1 MSLDPSNNN
10 KSIRLITDSA
20 VGLPD
25 SVLKKHSISVARMEI
40 NIGDK
45 SYLDDIDIDPLH
57 IYQELRSNPDAS
69 VSVSAPKP
77 SEWLRTIT
85 HAASQGAQAV
95 ICITLSARLSASYD
109 SAKVAAQMTNNATL
123 PDIDV
128 KIIDSN
134 TVAGSQALIV
144 LQAARTIAQASNNNT
159 NTCIESIIESIEKSK
174 SKVRFLG
181 MLDTLD
187 HIHRIGKVPS
197 PILQAAKMLNIKP
210 VLSYDAHGINII
222 AKPLYRQAAINRIL
236 KEMETDLIPNATQP
250 PEPISLTHINIMH
263 ADALYATENLHRQI
277 EKRLRSVPHH
287 IQTTILHPFIGI
299 HTGPGFIG
307 ITWLKQN

>member
-57 IYQELRSNPDAS
+57 IYQELRSNPDARA
-69 VSVSAPKP
+69 SVSAPKP
-77 SEWLRTIT
+77 SEWLQTIT
-85 HAASQGAQAV
+85 HAASQGARAV

-109 SAKVAAQMTNNATL
+109 SAKVAAQMANNATL

-187 HIHRIGKVPS
+187 HIHRIGKVPH

-210 VLSYDAHGINII
+210 VLSYDTHGINII

-236 KEMETDLIPNATQP
+236 KEMETDLIPNATQQ
-250 PEPISLTHINIMH
+250 PEQRSVTHINIMH
-263 ADALYATENLHRQI
+263 ADALHQAENLRHQI
-277 EKRLRSVPHH
+277 EKRLHSVPHH
-287 IQTTILHPFIGI
+287 IQTTILHPFISI

-307 ITWLKQN
+307 IAWLKQN